1 MKITV
6 LGLGH
11 VGLVAAAGL
20 AVAGHQIL
28 ATDIDRK
35 RLNDLKGGKLP
46 FYEPGLADW
55 VTCALQEGHLRFLH
69 TSEFDGNLGEVALVT
84 VGTSIYHESHSD
96 LTEVWSSISW
106 IKSMST
112 RDLVVVMKS
121 TVPPGTGMAIIQR
134 ELNDT
139 GIGYAA
145 NPEFLR
151 EGQAVNDWTFPD
163 RIVIGSAGGDHRPIA
178 AVSRM
183 YAGSSAPVLATDVTS
198 AEMIKYASNAFLATR
213 ISFINEISA
222 LCDNLGASI
231 DDVSEG
237 LALDSRMGSRIHAGV
252 GYGGY
257 CLPKDTRALEVIA
270 QESGLNSELLRAVSN
285 SNNRQR
291 LLPIRALHERFG
303 GSLDGVRVCVLG
315 LAYKPG
321 TDDVRD
327 APALDL
333 LRALH
338 KEGAE
343 IATFDPKAMDST
355 RCQLPDIPV
364 RYADSMAEASSQAQ
378 SLVLMTEWPEIVD
391 SDWSIIAQRMETP
404 RFVFDGR
411 NSLNPVEMR
420 KLGFEY
426 AGVGRPFASGPEHS
440 GSEVDSH
447 NG

>member
-6 LGLGH
+6 IGLGH

-20 AVAGHQIL
+20 AVAGHEVL
-28 ATDIDRK
+28 ATDIDRIK
-35 RLNDLKGGKLP
+35 LNDLKGGKLP

-55 VTCALQEGHLRFLH
+55 ATYASQEGHLRFLQ
-69 TSEFDGNLGEVALVT
+69 TSEFDGSLGEVALVT
-84 VGTSIYHESHSD
+84 VGTPMYRESHSD
-96 LTEVWSSISW
+96 LTEVSSAISW

-121 TVPPGTGMAIIQR
+121 TVPPGTGMAIIQQ

-139 GIGYAA
+139 GIWYAA

-151 EGQAVNDWTFPD
+151 EGQAVKDWSFPD
-163 RIVIGSAGGDHRPIA
+163 RIVIGNAGDDQRSVA

-183 YAGSSAPVLATDVTS
+183 YAGRSAPVLVTDVTS

-213 ISFINEISA
+213 ISFINEIAA

-231 DDVSEG
+231 DVVSDG
-237 LALDSRMGSRIHAGV
+237 LALDSRMGSKIHAGV
-252 GYGGY
+252 GFGGY

-270 QESGLNSELLRAVSN
+270 QNNGLDSELLRAVSN
-285 SNNRQR
+285 SNDRQR

-343 IATFDPKAMDST
+343 IAAFDPKAMDST
-355 RCQLPDIPV
+355 RCQLPDVTV
-364 RYADSMAEASSQAQ
+364 RFADGVEEASSQAQ
-378 SLVLMTEWPEIVD
+378 ALVLMTEWPEIVD
-391 SDWSIIAQRMETP
+391 FDWSMIAQMMETP

-426 AGVGRPFASGPEHS
+426 AGVGRSSASQLKLSGPEM
-440 GSEVDSH
+440 DSD